1 MRSTGHSQA
10 GFSLIELMVAVV
22 VMGVVT
28 AQLFIVMGNQ
38 KKVYSSNERAVDTQE
53 TARMTL
59 DLISFD
65 TRMGGYMVP
74 TWTAVSSVDGGTDKP
89 DRFCVSSMFADP
101 GITGDPNN
109 KMATVRERYQGAH
122 VNAVGIAGS
131 SVNVDTLNLNPLVDN
146 VNDFATGSGIIVA
159 SKTETYCARIKQI
172 TPDPVPGGTNNTITF
187 YSSDATTYLTTTAGG
202 YLQAVPANVY
212 ELDKDTLELSRNGML
227 LASQIEDFQTEFWVD
242 GSGVANNQDD
252 GDAEFPVNDLEHP
265 DPPGG
270 GLVAQNDRIRR
281 VRVTVLAVAPLED
294 QQNSATGHLSYGR
307 PKIAN
312 RDAATVADRLRR
324 RSFSASIMPRN
335 VIGVI
340 DPEI

>member
-101 GITGDPNN
+101 GITGDPN
-109 KMATVRERYQGAH
+109 KMRR
-122 VNAVGIAGS
+122 S
-131 SVNVDTLNLNPLVDN
+131 
-146 VNDFATGSGIIVA
+146 GSGITALTSTPGASPVA
-159 SKTETYCARIKQI
+159 A
-172 TPDPVPGGTNNTITF
+172 
-187 YSSDATTYLTTTAGG
+187 
-202 YLQAVPANVY
+202 
-212 ELDKDTLELSRNGML
+212 
-227 LASQIEDFQTEFWVD
+227 
-242 GSGVANNQDD
+242 
-252 GDAEFPVNDLEHP
+252 
-265 DPPGG
+265 
-270 GLVAQNDRIRR
+270 
-281 VRVTVLAVAPLED
+281 
-294 QQNSATGHLSYGR
+294 
-307 PKIAN
+307 
-312 RDAATVADRLRR
+312 
-324 RSFSASIMPRN
+324 
-335 VIGVI
+335 
-340 DPEI
+340 